1 MEFSIEKLE
10 YLKKCTHLPPANLIA
25 LQVLKRKNVSQQE
38 LDSIEYRFRFEQYE
52 KQWYKTWK
60 NLKWGEKEN
69 ENLHTFANDALEQQ
83 INQEISQ
90 KKSR

>member
-10 YLKKCTHLPPANLIA
+10 YLRKCTHLPLAKLIT
-25 LQVLKRKNVSQQE
+25 LQVLKKKNTSQQE
-38 LDSIEYRFRFEQYE
+38 LDAIEYRFRFEQYE
-52 KQWYKTWK
+52 KQWYKTWQ
-60 NLKWGEKEN
+60 NLNWGEKED
-69 ENLHTFANDALEQQ
+69 ESLHAFANDALEQQ